1 MNFRKRLIAIVTF
14 LAGLYFI
21 LEFIVPP
28 TVPLLTITGV
38 ALSKR
43 LPEFRLETADGQQA
57 QVQADNSTSFY
68 VLRRSPAGVFEPK
81 SQKSREIIQGE
92 TVTIRT
98 RTITL
103 GGFAPNGDRLDASGA
118 PIVLKT
124 GEVPYTTDGAD
135 TSQVT
140 WSFEKMMGRVGRN
153 GEANLQALSEGEAV
167 NIEMRNAK
175 VSGVDRGEIVL
186 KMNGDSKTVP
196 ITNASV
202 IMRNKRR
209 SQPEETEMHGVQV
222 GDTISI
228 GPNTWLRDQRDTA
241 AQFYAVVG
249 TLALG
254 MGLISLGMVNFRKI
268 KKKDNEWYTAILF
281 FVAIVIGVF
290 AGLGKY
296 ELSGTSMRS
305 FSDIIVLQVINAM
318 GSSIFSILAFYL
330 ASAAYRAFRI
340 RTAEAALMM
349 ATALIVMLGQTP
361 FGTYLTGWLSGSFE
375 CLQLPSLAGWILR
388 IPSSAFVRALQF
400 GAMLG
405 AIATA
410 LRYWLNLERVA
421 GMGDD

>member
-1 MNFRKRLIAIVTF
+1 MNVRKRIIAFVTF
-14 LAGLYFI
+14 IAGLYFI

-28 TVPLLTITGV
+28 SVPLLTVTGV
-38 ALSKR
+38 ALSKK
-43 LPEFRLETADGQQA
+43 LPVFQLETSAGQPA
-57 QVQADNSTSFY
+57 VVEANESTTFY
-68 VLRRSPAGVFEPK
+68 VLRRSTSGVFEPK
-81 SQKSREIIQGE
+81 AQKSREIRKGQ
-92 TVTIRT
+92 TVTVRT
-98 RTITL
+98 RTVTL
-103 GGFAPNGDRLDASGA
+103 GGFGPNGERLDSDGN
-118 PIVLKT
+118 PIALKP

-135 TSQVT
+135 TSPIV
-140 WSFEKMMGRVGRN
+140 WSFEKMMGRVGPD
-153 GEANLQALSEGEAV
+153 GEANLTMLEEGEAV
-167 NIEMRNAK
+167 NIELRDAK
-175 VSGVDRGEIVL
+175 VTNVDRGEIAL
-186 KMNGDSKTVP
+186 KMNGDTRVVQA
-196 ITNASV
+196 TDQSV

-209 SQPEETEMHGVQV
+209 SQPEEVEMHGVRV

-228 GPNTWLRDQRDTA
+228 GPNTWLGDQRDTA
-241 AQFYAVVG
+241 TQFYAVVG

-254 MGLISLGMVNFRKI
+254 MGLISLGMVNIRKI
-268 KKKDNEWYTAILF
+268 RKRDNEWYTAILF
-281 FVAIVIGVF
+281 FGAIVIGVF

-296 ELSGTSMRS
+296 ELTGTNSRA
-305 FSDIIVLQVINAM
+305 FSDIIVMQVINAM
-318 GSSIFSILAFYL
+318 GSSIFSLLAFYL

-361 FGTYLTGWLSGSFE
+361 FGMYLTGWLSGMFE
-375 CLQLPSLAGWILR
+375 FLQLPNVAGWILR

>member
-1 MNFRKRLIAIVTF
+1 MNFRKRLIAFVTF
-14 LAGLYFI
+14 IAGLYFI

-28 TVPLLTITGV
+28 SVPMLTITGV
-38 ALSKR
+38 ALTKR
-43 LPEFRLETADGQQA
+43 LPLFQLETANGQPA
-57 QVQADNSTSFY
+57 EVQAGPTTAFY
-68 VLRRSPAGVFEPK
+68 VLRRSTAGVFEPK
-81 SQKSREIIQGE
+81 SQKSREIGKGQTI
-92 TVTIRT
+92 TVRT

-103 GGFAPNGDRLDASGA
+103 GGFGPKGERLDASGA

-135 TSQVT
+135 TSQVI
-140 WSFEKMMGRVGRN
+140 WSYEKLIGRVGPE
-153 GEANLQALSEGEAV
+153 GEANLLTLSEGEAV

-175 VSGVDRGEIVL
+175 VTDVDRGEIVL
-186 KMNGDSKTVP
+186 KMNGNSRTVP
-196 ITNASV
+196 ITDASV

-254 MGLISLGMVNFRKI
+254 MGLISLGMVNIRKI

-281 FVAIVIGVF
+281 FGAIVIGVF

-296 ELSGTSMRS
+296 ELSGTSSRA

-361 FGTYLTGWLSGSFE
+361 FGMYLTGWMSGMFE
-375 CLQLPSLAGWILR
+375 FLQLPNVAGWILR

>member
-1 MNFRKRLIAIVTF
+1 MNARKRIIAFVTF
-14 LAGLYFI
+14 IAGLYFI

-28 TVPLLTITGV
+28 SVPFLTVTGV
-38 ALSKR
+38 ALSKK
-43 LPEFRLETADGQQA
+43 LPVFQLETASGQTA
-57 QVQADNSTSFY
+57 VVEANESTTFY
-68 VLRRSPAGVFEPK
+68 VLRRSTSGVFEPK
-81 SQKSREIIQGE
+81 AQKSREIRKGQ
-92 TVTIRT
+92 TVTVRT
-98 RTITL
+98 RTVTL
-103 GGFAPNGDRLDASGA
+103 GGFGPSGERLDSDGN
-118 PIVLKT
+118 PIVLKP

-135 TSQVT
+135 TSQIV
-140 WSFEKMMGRVGRN
+140 WMFEKLMGRVGPD
-153 GEANLQALSEGEAV
+153 GEANLSMLEGGETV
-167 NIEMRNAK
+167 NIEIRNAK
-175 VSGVDRGEIVL
+175 VADVDRGQLAL
-186 KMNGDSKTVP
+186 KMNGETRVVMATDQ
-196 ITNASV
+196 SV

-209 SQPEETEMHGVQV
+209 SQPEEVEMHGVRV
-222 GDTISI
+222 GDTISV

-241 AQFYAVVG
+241 TQFYAVVG

-254 MGLISLGMVNFRKI
+254 MGLISLGMVNIRKI
-268 KKKDNEWYTAILF
+268 RKRDNEWYTAILF
-281 FVAIVIGVF
+281 FGAIVIGVF

-296 ELSGTSMRS
+296 ELTGTSSRA
-305 FSDIIVLQVINAM
+305 FSDIIVMQVINAM
-318 GSSIFSILAFYL
+318 GSSIFSLLAFYL

-361 FGTYLTGWLSGSFE
+361 FGMYLTGWMSGMFE
-375 CLQLPSLAGWILR
+375 FLQLPNVAGWILR